1 MVSKSQL
8 LEMLEIFEKKIGA
21 EKSELY
27 YKNPYTFAVAV
38 LLSAQSTDKIVN
50 VATKTLFELA
60 DNPKDMLKLG
70 VEEIKKHIKIIGF
83 FNMKAKHI
91 IEMSEMIISDFGG
104 NLPDNRENLMKLPGI
119 GRKSANVI
127 LNELYGTP
135 TIGVDTHVLRLVKR
149 LGLMNDKF
157 KTPEEVEFELERIIP
172 QKYKPFVSNYLVLF
186 GRYVCKAKN
195 PDCTNCYMKKF
206 CKVCKK

>member
-1 MVSKSQL
+1 MLGKSQL
-8 LEMLEIFEKKIGA
+8 LEMLTIFDEKIGLK
-21 EKSELY
+21 KSELY

-50 VATKTLFELA
+50 VATKTLFDLA
-60 DNPKDMLKLG
+60 DNPEDILKLG
-70 VEEIKKHIKIIGF
+70 VDEIKKHIKIIGF
-83 FNMKAKHI
+83 FNVKARHI
-91 IEMSEMIISDFGG
+91 IDMSKMIISDFNGV
-104 NLPDNRENLMKLPGI
+104 LPDNREDLMSLPGI

-127 LNELYGTP
+127 LNELYLAP

-149 LGLMNDKF
+149 LGLMDDKF

-172 QKYKPFVSNYLVLF
+172 QKYKPFISNYLVLF

-195 PDCTNCYMKKF
+195 PDCVNCYMKKF